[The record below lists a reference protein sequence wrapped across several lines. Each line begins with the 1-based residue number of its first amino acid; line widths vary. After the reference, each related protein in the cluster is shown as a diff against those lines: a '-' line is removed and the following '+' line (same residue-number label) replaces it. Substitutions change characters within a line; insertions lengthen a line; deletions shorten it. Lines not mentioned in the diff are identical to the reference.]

1 MEIPKYGLNLL
12 NNMWNVCTS
21 EVVQALSEM
30 MEKEVKIKSTSL
42 KIAVLNDLPKLINSR
57 EPSSTLVYMKLK
69 DSIKGIVL
77 ICTSLKNMLNLI
89 ETIMHKKIGYYG
101 ALSNENIPVICE
113 LGYILSGYYIS
124 SLIKLFGEAINWEKP
139 VLSTNPARAI
149 EDFDLGPVYKEKI
162 YVLMFKAVLH
172 ILPKPIEL
180 QVVLL
185 FREEDV
191 NKILETISEKATFKL
206 N

>member
-1 MEIPKYGLNLL
+1 MKIPKYGLNLL
-12 NNMWNVCTS
+12 NNMWNACTN

-30 MEKEVKIKSTSL
+30 MEREVKIKCTSL
-42 KIAVLNDLPKLINSR
+42 KITILNDLPKIINSR
-57 EPSSTLVYMKLK
+57 EPSTTLVYMKLK
-69 DSIKGIVL
+69 DSVKGIVL
-77 ICTSLKNMLNLI
+77 ISSSLKNMLNLI
-89 ETIMHKKIGYYG
+89 EIIMHKKIGYYE
-101 ALSNENIPVICE
+101 ALSDENIPVICE

-124 SLIKLFGEAINWEKP
+124 SLVKLFGEAISWEKP
-139 VLSTNPARAI
+139 ILSTNPVRAI

-162 YVLMFKAVLH
+162 YVLMFRAVLH

-185 FREEDV
+185 FRKEDV
-191 NKILETISEKATFKL
+191 DKILETISEKATFKL